1 MSSVSYENISD
12 FKQRLLN
19 PIISTLTLT
28 LYLHEV
34 EQQMSHSI
42 YSPQEHVGEKW
53 R

>member
-1 MSSVSYENISD
+1 MSSVSYENVSD
-12 FKQRLLN
+12 FILN

-42 YSPQEHVGEKW
+42 YSPQEHVGEK
-53 R
+53 RR